1 MIDRIILVCISF
13 LLPLVLIIAN
23 RLLDRTEKKEKDNTI
38 AKLTSQVSQLVSTSK
53 LQEAQVSSANTA
65 SELAKTMADSSVRTS
80 DLMADAKKVES
91 FSDALEVARRQVNG
105 I

>member
-53 LQEAQVSSANTA
+53 MQEAQINSANTA
-65 SELAKTMADSSVRTS
+65 SELAQQMADSTVRTS

-91 FSDALEVARRQVNG
+91 LSDALEIARRQVNG